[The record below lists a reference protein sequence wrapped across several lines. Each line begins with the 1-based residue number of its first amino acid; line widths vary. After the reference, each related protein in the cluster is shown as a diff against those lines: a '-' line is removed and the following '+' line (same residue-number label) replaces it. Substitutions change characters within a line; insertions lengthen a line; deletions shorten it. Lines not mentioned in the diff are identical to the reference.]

1 MTESSRA
8 VFLSYASQDAEA
20 AKRICEALRVAG
32 IEVWFDQRELRSGD
46 AWDRQI
52 RQQIRDCALVIPIIS
67 ADTQARAEGY
77 FRLEWK
83 LAVERTHL
91 MSERM
96 AFLVPVVI
104 DDTGDAEAD
113 VPEKFRTVQW
123 TRLPDGDT
131 PPSFVERIGRLLSPS
146 VTPAPPSR
154 PSPASPASTP
164 NADRVAEAALAPSG
178 PMARPSWIKALFLI
192 VSLVVLGVG
201 YLALH
206 RAPPKPVET
215 AQTTSPA
222 TPSGIP
228 APSAIPEKSIA
239 ILPFV
244 DMSEKKDQEY
254 FSDGLSEEL
263 IDLLAK
269 GTDMRV
275 AARTSAFSFKGK
287 EATIPEIAKALGVA
301 NILEGSVRK
310 SGKTL
315 RITAQLIRAADGYRV
330 WSESYDRHLT
340 EIFKIQDEIAAAVV
354 AALKSQVSGAQSASA
369 HRTANTDAYNEYLLG
384 KRDYRTPTAASLT
397 SSVEAFRRAVSLD
410 PNFAAAY
417 AALADAQLYL
427 AATRSQGHL
436 LNSDMEFQTALED
449 TTRAITLDPQLA
461 EGHSAR
467 GMVRIRMWDWTGAE
481 TDLRKAV
488 ELDPRDTTAR
498 RRYGRVLAD
507 IGRLSEAIATERLAI
522 KEDPLEPYAWIYL
535 SQFLLA
541 AGQLDEA
548 RTVAQRARD
557 ITPNLVAEDEFGPL
571 IDLVQGK
578 PTTLLAFAHTIH
590 ENESLRLA
598 DIAIAS
604 HALDRHAESNE
615 ALAKLIAEF
624 STTAP
629 VAIAKVYAWRD
640 DRDHALEWLARA
652 CDLRDVYLEHVKLDV
667 AYSKLRDE
675 PRFKELLRKMNLP
688 E

>member
-1 MTESSRA
+1 MG
-8 VFLSYASQDAEA
+8 
-20 AKRICEALRVAG
+20 RIKAFIV
-32 IEVWFDQRELRSGD
+32 
-46 AWDRQI
+46 
-52 RQQIRDCALVIPIIS
+52 PICVDS
-67 ADTQARAEGY
+67 TPE
-77 FRLEWK
+77 K
-83 LAVERTHL
+83 
-91 MSERM
+91 
-96 AFLVPVVI
+96 
-104 DDTGDAEAD
+104 EAD
-113 VPEKFRTVQW
+113 VPDSFMAAQW
-123 TRLPDGDT
+123 SRLPGGDT
-131 PPSFVERIGRLLSPS
+131 SAAFVERVSRLLSPDHNVS
-146 VTPAPPSR
+146 AAPAHVAAGPVPSSADGQSKIPR
-154 PSPASPASTP
+154 YAEASWRWKTALLLMAATVISAVGYVALNRLVPLKRG
-164 NADRVAEAALAPSG
+164 ADVERVAP
-178 PMARPSWIKALFLI
+178 
-192 VSLVVLGVG
+192 
-201 YLALH
+201 
-206 RAPPKPVET
+206 T
-215 AQTTSPA
+215 AQLGAPA
-222 TPSGIP
+222 Q
-228 APSAIPEKSIA
+228 SAIPEKSIA

-301 NILEGSVRK
+301 NVLEGSVRK
-310 SGKTL
+310 SGETL
-315 RITAQLIRAADGYRV
+315 RITAQLIRAADGYHV

-340 EIFKIQDEIAAAVV
+340 DIFKIQDEIAAAVV
-354 AALKSQVSGAQSASA
+354 AALKAQMSGAQSASA

-384 KRDYRTPTAASLT
+384 KRAYGIPTVASLT
-397 SSVEAFRRAVSLD
+397 LSVEAFRRAVSLD

-417 AALADAQLYL
+417 AALAESQVYL

-436 LNSDMEFQTALED
+436 LKSSMEFKPALEE
-449 TTRAITLDPQLA
+449 TTRAITLDPELA
-461 EGHSAR
+461 EGYAAR

-481 TDLRKAV
+481 TDLSKAV
-488 ELDPRDTTAR
+488 ELDARDTTAR

-522 KEDPLEPYAWIYL
+522 KEDPLEPYAWSYL

-541 AGQLDEA
+541 AGQLDDA
-548 RTVAQRARD
+548 RTVAQRATE

-578 PTTLLAFAHTIH
+578 PTTLLAFAQTIH

-598 DIAIAS
+598 DIAIAT
-604 HALDRHAESNE
+604 HALNRDAESNE

-652 CDLRDVYLEHVKLDV
+652 YDLGDVYLEHAKFDV
-667 AYSKLRDE
+667 AYSQFRDD
-675 PRFKELLRKMNLP
+675 PRFKKLLRKMNLP

>member
-1 MTESSRA
+1 MTEPSRA

-20 AKRICEALRVAG
+20 AKRICEALRAAG
-32 IEVWFDQRELRSGD
+32 IEVWFDQSELRSGD

-91 MSERM
+91 MSERV

-113 VPEKFRTVQW
+113 VPDKFRTVQW

-131 PPSFVERIGRLLSPS
+131 PPGFVERIGRLLSPS
-146 VTPAPPSR
+146 VAPAAPSR
-154 PSPASPASTP
+154 
-164 NADRVAEAALAPSG
+164 RVAEAAVAASVR
-178 PMARPSWIKALFLI
+178 PMARPSWMKSLFL
-192 VSLVVLGVG
+192 VVPLTVLGLG

-206 RAPPKPVET
+206 RAPRKQAET

-269 GTDMRV
+269 GADMRV

-301 NILEGSVRK
+301 NVLEGSVRK

-315 RITAQLIRAADGYRV
+315 RITAQLIRAADGYHV
-330 WSESYDRHLT
+330 WSESYDRQLT
-340 EIFKIQDEIAAAVV
+340 DIFKIQDEIAAAVV
-354 AALKSQVSGAQSASA
+354 AALKVQMSGAQSASA
-369 HRTANTDAYNEYLLG
+369 RRTANTDAYNEYLLG
-384 KRDYRTPTAASLT
+384 KRAYRTPTVASLT

-410 PNFAAAY
+410 PNFSAAY
-417 AALADAQLYL
+417 AALAESQLYL

-436 LNSDMEFQTALED
+436 LNSDMEFKRALDD
-449 TTRAITLDPQLA
+449 TTRAITLDSELA
-461 EGHSAR
+461 EGYAAR

-481 TDLRKAV
+481 TDLSKAV

-541 AGQLDEA
+541 AGQLDDA
-548 RTVAQRARD
+548 RTVAQRARE

-578 PTTLLAFAHTIH
+578 PTTLLAFAQTIH

-598 DIAIAS
+598 YIAIAT
-604 HALDRHAESNE
+604 HALGRDAESNE

-629 VAIAKVYAWRD
+629 VAIAQVYAWRD

-652 CDLRDVYLEHVKLDV
+652 CDLGDVYLEHVKLDV

-675 PRFKELLRKMNLP
+675 PRFKALLRKMKLP

>member
-1 MTESSRA
+1 MGQPNKA

-20 AKRICEALRVAG
+20 ARRICDALRAAG
-32 IEVWFDQRELRSGD
+32 IEVWFDQSELRGGD
-46 AWDRQI
+46 VWDQTI
-52 RQQIRDCALVIPIIS
+52 RRHIRDCELFLPIIS
-67 ADTQARAEGY
+67 ANTQARPEGY
-77 FRLEWK
+77 FRLEWR
-83 LAVERTHL
+83 LAEQRTHL
-91 MSERM
+91 MGRIK
-96 AFLVPVVI
+96 AFIVPICV
-104 DDTGDAEAD
+104 DNTPEKEAD
-113 VPEKFRTVQW
+113 VPDSFMAAQW
-123 TRLPDGDT
+123 SRLPSGDT
-131 PPSFVERIGRLLSPS
+131 SPAFVERILRLLSPDQYVS
-146 VTPAPPSR
+146 AVPAHVAAGPAPSSADGQSKIPRYAVASWR
-154 PSPASPASTP
+154 RKPALLLM
-164 NADRVAEAALAPSG
+164 AAAV
-178 PMARPSWIKALFLI
+178 II
-192 VSLVVLGVG
+192 GVG
-201 YLALH
+201 YVAVNRFVPLKR
-206 RAPPKPVET
+206 RADVERVAPN
-215 AQTTSPA
+215 AQLGAPA
-222 TPSGIP
+222 Q
-228 APSAIPEKSIA
+228 SAIPEKSIA

-275 AARTSAFSFKGK
+275 AARTSAFSFKGR

-301 NILEGSVRK
+301 NVLEGSVRK

-315 RITAQLIRAADGYRV
+315 RITAQLIRAGDGYHV

-340 EIFKIQDEIAAAVV
+340 DIFKIQDEIAAAVV
-354 AALKSQVSGAQSASA
+354 AALKSQMSGAQSASA

-384 KRDYRTPTAASLT
+384 KQAYRTPTVTSLT

-410 PNFAAAY
+410 PNYAAAY
-417 AALADAQLYL
+417 AALADSQAFL
-427 AATRSQGHL
+427 AVIRSQGHL
-436 LNSDMEFQTALED
+436 LNSDMAFKHALED
-449 TTRAITLDPQLA
+449 TTRAITLNPELA
-461 EGHSAR
+461 EGYSAR
-467 GMVRIRMWDWTGAE
+467 GMTRIRMFDWTGAE

-488 ELDPRDTTAR
+488 ELDPRDATAR

-522 KEDPLEPYAWIYL
+522 KEDPLDSYAAIYL

-541 AGQLDEA
+541 AGQLDDA
-548 RTVAQRARD
+548 RTAAQRAKE
-557 ITPNLVAEDEFGPL
+557 ITPNLIAEDEYGPL

-578 PTTLLAFAHTIH
+578 PTTLLTFAQTIH

-598 DIAIAS
+598 DIAIAT
-604 HALDRHAESNE
+604 HALDRDAESNE
-615 ALAKLIAEF
+615 ALAKLIADF

-629 VAIAKVYAWRD
+629 VAIAQVYAWRG

-652 CDLRDVYLEHVKLDV
+652 RDLGDVYLEHVKLDV